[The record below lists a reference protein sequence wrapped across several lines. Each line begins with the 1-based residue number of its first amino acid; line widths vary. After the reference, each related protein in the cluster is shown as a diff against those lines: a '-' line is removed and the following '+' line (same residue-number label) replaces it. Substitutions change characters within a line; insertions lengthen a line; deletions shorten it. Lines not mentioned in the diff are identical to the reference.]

1 MPCLI
6 VLAASLLASANPPAQ
21 RSAREAAEAFSLDS
35 VGATQA
41 PPETSTVDPADV
53 EPPVA
58 PPSNAGVEP
67 TVPPA
72 PPSRS
77 TANGTSPLDRPIAQL
92 IGTPATKRVLDRD
105 LPGLSDDSNLAKFR
119 SMTLRQFQPLTGGQ
133 LTDEMLA
140 KVERD
145 LAAAQP
151 DPTVT
156 RRVDR

>member
-21 RSAREAAEAFSLDS
+21 RSARDAAEAFSLDS
-35 VGATQA
+35 VGATPA
-41 PPETSTVDPADV
+41 PPETPTVDPQ
-53 EPPVA
+53 PPVA
-58 PPSNAGVEP
+58 PPSNVGVEP
-67 TVPPA
+67 TIPPA

-77 TANGTSPLDRPIAQL
+77 TADGTSPLDRPIAQL

-145 LAAAQP
+145 LAAARP

>member
-6 VLAASLLASANPPAQ
+6 VLAVSLLVSAHQPAQ
-21 RSAREAAEAFSLDS
+21 RSAREAADAFSLDS
-35 VGATQA
+35 VGSTPA
-41 PPETSTVDPADV
+41 PSDAPTADTADPEPS
-53 EPPVA
+53 VA
-58 PPSNAGVEP
+58 PSSTAGVEP

-72 PPSRS
+72 PPARS
-77 TANGTSPLDRPIAQL
+77 IADSASPLDRPIAQL

>member
-35 VGATQA
+35 VGSTPA
-41 PPETSTVDPADV
+41 PPEAPTPI
-53 EPPVA
+53 PPI
-58 PPSNAGVEP
+58 PNRPSRRPSNAGVEP

-72 PPSRS
+72 PPARS
-77 TANGTSPLDRPIAQL
+77 TADSASPLDRPIAQL

-133 LTDEMLA
+133 LTDAMLA